1 MSQFADDAPCRHLE
15 ELWARSIPL
24 TQAMGLRVVD
34 HEPGCLELEAALEPN
49 VNVHG
54 TGFAGSVYAVAALAG
69 WGLLYLELRRREL
82 DAAIVIARG
91 QMDYTLP
98 VDGDFRA
105 LAELGEHA
113 DAFKTLRERGKA
125 RLELSASVTVAGIA
139 KASLSAV
146 YALKQTGVASRNQ

>member
-1 MSQFADDAPCRHLE
+1 
-15 ELWARSIPL
+15 
-24 TQAMGLRVVD
+24 MGSRIVD
-34 HEPGCLELEAALEPN
+34 HAPGRLELEAALEPN

-69 WGLLYLELRRREL
+69 WGLLYLELRRRTL

-105 LAELGEHA
+105 RAELGA
-113 DAFKTLRERGKA
+113 QGDAFESLIERGKA
-125 RLELSASVTVAGIA
+125 RLELGASVTVAGIP

-146 YALKQTGVASRNQ
+146 YALKQTGGASRNQ